1 MCQSLA
7 KSAQILLVMS
17 DRTDTFREL
26 CVKREFILVVWPKFD
41 QEVAYS
47 EEFQPKE
54 CSRAPQSESR
64 DFTWVWVFKKV
75 NEEKKKQLLN
85 MRDQNQLQD

>member
-1 MCQSLA
+1 
-7 KSAQILLVMS
+7 MS

-64 DFTWVWVFKKV
+64 DFTWVWVFEKV
-75 NEEKKKQLLN
+75 NNIDYIIQYKQHKWLLSIRQKKIYVFPVTI
-85 MRDQNQLQD
+85 